1 MSFSCSIA
9 FYNLENLFDPEDG
22 EHTLDRNYTPQG
34 VYAWGPERYR
44 RKIENLGQAISRIGA
59 AESKGPPVVLGVCE
73 VENSRCLEDLV
84 QCDSLRGYDYGFVH
98 YESND
103 RRGLDTALLY
113 QKRHFRVL
121 RSQAFN
127 VTFTGK
133 SGIENTRSIL
143 HVEGELCS
151 QRLHIL
157 VNHWPS
163 KREGSKSTKGRRREA
178 ALQLN
183 RIVDSIYLRDPMSK
197 ILITGDFNDEP
208 NGRCLR
214 KDFSHD
220 FTNTLSSSNKG
231 PGTARYR
238 NKWILFDQ
246 ILLNDNLLNS
256 KILNYRDSFIFNP
269 SFLIQQH
276 GRFKGGPKRT
286 FVGRYHQGG
295 FSDHFPVYA
304 LFEAFH

>member
-22 EHTLDRNYTPQG
+22 EHTLDRKYTPQG

-44 RKIENLGQAISRIGA
+44 RKIENLGLAISQIGA
-59 AESKGPPVVLGVCE
+59 AELKGPPVVMGVCE

-84 QCDSLRGYDYGFVH
+84 QCDSLREYDYGFVH

-113 QKRHFRVL
+113 QKSHFRVFHS
-121 RSQAFN
+121 RAFN
-127 VTFTGK
+127 VTASGK
-133 SGIENTRSIL
+133 SKIETTRSIL

-163 KREGSKSTKGRRREA
+163 KREGSKSTQSRRREA

-208 NGRCLR
+208 NGRSLR
-214 KDFSHD
+214 KDFSHE
-220 FTNTLSSSNKG
+220 FTNTLTLADKG

-269 SFLIQQH
+269 SFLVQQH

-286 FVGRYHQGG
+286 FAGRYHQGG

-304 LFEAFH
+304 IFEACH